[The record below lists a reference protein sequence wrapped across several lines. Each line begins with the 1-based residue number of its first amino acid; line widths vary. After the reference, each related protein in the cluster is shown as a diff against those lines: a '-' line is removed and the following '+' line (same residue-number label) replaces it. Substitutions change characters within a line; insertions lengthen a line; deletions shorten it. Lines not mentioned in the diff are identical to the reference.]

1 MTALPTRVVVLLE
14 GHSDAVAVRVLC
26 RRAGLPVESDA
37 LVLRDMHG
45 VTNVGRH
52 LREIEPGDRVLGL
65 CDFAERRFVARALR
79 AGGRTV
85 ESDDDLPRWGF
96 EVCDRDLE
104 DELVRALG
112 PERVLEVLRDLG
124 ELGRFR
130 ALQRQPQWRDRDIHD
145 QLRRFAGTHSGRKA
159 LLAERLTS
167 ALEPGA
173 EPPPLARLVEAIEPL
188 VASGRHHPLPD

>member
-124 ELGRFR
+124 ELGRFAPSSGSRSGVTGTSMTSSDGSPGPTR
-130 ALQRQPQWRDRDIHD
+130 AA
-145 QLRRFAGTHSGRKA
+145 RRCW
-159 LLAERLTS
+159 
-167 ALEPGA
+167 PN
-173 EPPPLARLVEAIEPL
+173 V
-188 VASGRHHPLPD
+188 